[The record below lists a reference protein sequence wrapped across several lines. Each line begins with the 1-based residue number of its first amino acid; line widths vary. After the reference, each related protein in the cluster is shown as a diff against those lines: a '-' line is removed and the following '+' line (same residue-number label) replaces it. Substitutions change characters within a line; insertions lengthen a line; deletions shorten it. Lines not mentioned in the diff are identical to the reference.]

1 MSEEITPIA
10 RLRLAR
16 SPVRLLAAPLVFAL
30 AGASAGAGGWML
42 GGIGG
47 VGLAIAGSLA
57 VASALFLALF
67 VFSVS
72 VAIEPGTVHLRW
84 LTGERRYALIR
95 GSLTRVTVLGAGRTT
110 LRARFGALGWSLGR
124 AELRGEEQIDVVR
137 LAATP
142 TMIVI
147 PTDLG
152 RLAIAA
158 ASETELIEALGTA
171 ARVQQRMEAAI
182 ASRSPVAVVVP
193 AAPLP
198 VPPRRS
204 LTGIERALLE
214 ERLVAERAA
223 AEASAAS
230 ERLAAAELARA
241 DAPTPQ
247 PIVEAMAPSAP
258 PTPVAPPTPAITAV
272 PRARP
277 RSRPRQRAAWRRP
290 SWLQLPRRSLRP
302 ATAAM
307 AAPAAAVASV
317 AAPRVSART
326 VVRSRV
332 RIDVRTITEA
342 LVLGAPLAAAA
353 VVWIAWVIGGAIFS
367 PTDARLLTLALALGG
382 IGGALGAAAARVWY
396 PRLGP
401 LVSMTAVCALALVA
415 RAAVA

>member
-1 MSEEITPIA
+1 MSDEVTPIA

-16 SPVRLLAAPLVFAL
+16 SPVRVLAAPLVFAL
-30 AGASAGAGGWML
+30 AGAAASAGGWML

-47 VGLAIAGSLA
+47 AGLAIAGAL
-57 VASALFLALF
+57 VVGSAIFLALF

-84 LTGERRYALIR
+84 LTGERRYALVR
-95 GSLTRVTVLGAGRTT
+95 GSLTRITVQGPDRATV
-110 LRARFGALGWSLGR
+110 RARFGAFGWSLGR
-124 AELRGEEQIDVVR
+124 AVLRGQEHIDVVR

-171 ARVQQRMEAAI
+171 ARMQQRTESASAA
-182 ASRSPVAVVVP
+182 RPPVAVVVP
-193 AAPLP
+193 AVRLP
-198 VPPRRS
+198 EPPPRP

-214 ERLVAERAA
+214 ERLAAERAA

-230 ERLAAAELARA
+230 ERLAAAELAKV

-247 PIVEAMAPSAP
+247 PTVEAVAPPAPSI
-258 PTPVAPPTPAITAV
+258 PVAPPTTAIIAV
-272 PRARP
+272 PRARL
-277 RSRPRQRAAWRRP
+277 RTRPRERAAWRRP
-290 SWLQLPRRSLRP
+290 SWLHLRRRGPGP
-302 ATAAM
+302 APVAM
-307 AAPAAAVASV
+307 AAPATAAASD

-326 VVRSRV
+326 VVRPRV
-332 RIDVRTITEA
+332 RIDPAMISEV

-353 VVWIAWVIGGAIFS
+353 AVWIAWVIGGAIFS
-367 PTDARLLTLALALGG
+367 PTDGRLLTLALALGG
-382 IGGALGAAAARVWY
+382 IGGALGAAAARAWY

-401 LVSMTAVCALALVA
+401 LVSMTAVSALALVA
-415 RAAVA
+415 RAAIA